1 MRSTLFILMTGLAI
15 LLSSCSGK
23 KDATVATSEKGE
35 AAMAAA
41 TAQDFMVDV
50 NASNLAWTGKKV
62 TGQHDGTIKL
72 SNGKF
77 KVESGNITAGKFTID
92 MSSIA
97 NNDLAEAPD
106 MQKKLLG
113 HLSSPDFFNVAEHP
127 TASFEIT
134 KVSALTGDAS
144 GATHTISGNLTIK
157 GISKEITFPAKVSMS
172 DGSFSAEADFNIDRT
187 EWDIRYGSGK
197 FFEDLGDKT
206 IYDDINL
213 KLALAAS
220 TAAV

>member
-23 KDATVATSEKGE
+23 KDATVATGE
-35 AAMAAA
+35 EGMAA
-41 TAQDFMVDV
+41 TAAETARDYSVDV
-50 NASNLAWTGKKV
+50 AASSLAWTGKKV
-62 TGQHDGTIKL
+62 TGEHNGTINI

-77 KVESGNITAGKFTID
+77 KVEGGKITAGKFAID
-92 MSSIA
+92 MNSIA
-97 NNDLAEAPD
+97 NLDLAEAPD

-113 HLSSPDFFNVAEHP
+113 HLASPDFFNVAEHP
-127 TASFEIT
+127 TATFEIT
-134 KVSALTGDAS
+134 SVAPLTGDAT
-144 GATHTISGNLTIK
+144 GATHAVSGNLTIK
-157 GISKEITFPAKVSMS
+157 GIAKEITFPAKVSMS
-172 DGSFSAEADFNIDRT
+172 DGSFTAEADFNIDRT

-213 KLALAAS
+213 KLALNAGEVAM
-220 TAAV
+220 